1 MPHSGRLDMKER
13 EKMEKQSTAIKLI
26 LLVSFIVHL
35 SALPIV
41 AKEIFEEVS
50 TEDILYVRGLVSKVY
65 ADKMQISVQPPKSK
79 RVRVTLGPDTV
90 LDGVSNIG
98 EFEKEQQVKVWYSID
113 NGDNQAIRVEKMMRL
128 GC

>member
-1 MPHSGRLDMKER
+1 MKER